1 MTVGFGLRDRL
12 THPKSAAAFT
22 IADDEAQA
30 IVRLGEWFTLA
41 VAWASGAE
49 LGHINRAK
57 DNVSASLQREIDAI
71 QRERAK
77 PKA

>member
-12 THPKSAAAFT
+12 THPKSAA
-22 IADDEAQA
+22 ADDEAQA